1 MNNAMESHGMK
12 QMSWR
17 WPAGLV
23 KAACALVAVALAMAV
38 WGVSATSAQA
48 QSLRDTVR
56 DTVPLVQPSLSGEA
70 EPPGAKVPGRTRTIG
85 WEQLIP
91 AGWDPYKDLR
101 ALNLDALDDNDP
113 RAEEAL
119 QKMRKMW
126 DNAPINPLVL
136 GQSVRL
142 PGYVVPLE
150 DLEGGIK
157 EFLLVPY
164 FGACVHSPPPPANQI
179 VHVLLSKPDKKLR
192 LMDVVWVSGPLS
204 ATKTDSHMGVASY
217 RIDAK
222 ALKPFLD

>member
-1 MNNAMESHGMK
+1 MK
-12 QMSWR
+12 KTMTFSGVSWVLGLLL
-17 WPAGLV
+17 AGQ
-23 KAACALVAVALAMAV
+23 AVAQ
-38 WGVSATSAQA
+38 SA
-48 QSLRDTVR
+48 RDTAR
-56 DTVPLVQPSLSGEA
+56 DTVPQVQPALSAEA
-70 EPPGAKVPGRTRTIG
+70 PPPGTSLPGPVRTIG

-91 AGWDPYKDLR
+91 AGWDPYKDLK
-101 ALNLDALDDNDP
+101 ALNLDTLKDNDP
-113 RAEEAL
+113 KADEAL
-119 QKMRKMW
+119 KKMRRMW

-150 DLEGGIK
+150 DLPNGMK

-179 VHVLLSKPDKKLR
+179 VHVLLDKPVKNFR
-192 LMDVVWVSGPLS
+192 MMDVVWVTGALS

-222 ALKPFLD
+222 ALAPYSDKK

>member
-1 MNNAMESHGMK
+1 MK
-12 QMSWR
+12 KTMTFSGVSWVLGLLL
-17 WPAGLV
+17 AGQ
-23 KAACALVAVALAMAV
+23 AVA
-38 WGVSATSAQA
+38 
-48 QSLRDTVR
+48 QSVRDTAR
-56 DTVPLVQPSLSGEA
+56 DTVPQVQPALSAEA
-70 EPPGAKVPGRTRTIG
+70 PPPGTSLPGPVRTIG

-91 AGWDPYKDLR
+91 AGWDPYKDLK
-101 ALNLDALDDNDP
+101 ALNLDTLKDNDP
-113 RAEEAL
+113 KADEAL
-119 QKMRKMW
+119 KKMRRMW

-150 DLEGGIK
+150 DLPNGMK

-179 VHVLLSKPDKKLR
+179 VHVLLDKPVKNFR
-192 LMDVVWVSGPLS
+192 MMDVVWVTGALS

-222 ALKPFLD
+222 ALAPYSDKK

>member
-1 MNNAMESHGMK
+1 MK
-12 QMSWR
+12 QVTRSW
-17 WPAGLV
+17 PVGL
-23 KAACALVAVALAMAV
+23 LLAMWWV
-38 WGVSATSAQA
+38 WGAQA

-56 DTVPLVQPSLSGEA
+56 DTVPQVQPALSAEA
-70 EPPGAKVPGRTRTIG
+70 PPPGASVPGSTRTIG

-91 AGWDPYKDLR
+91 AGWDPYKDLK
-101 ALNLDALDDNDP
+101 ALNLDTLKDNDP
-113 RAEEAL
+113 KAEEAL
-119 QKMRKMW
+119 KKMRKMW
-126 DNAPINPLVL
+126 DNAPINPLIL

-150 DLEGGIK
+150 DLATGIK

-179 VHVLLSKPDKKLR
+179 VHVLLDKPNKRFR

-204 ATKTDSHMGVASY
+204 ATKTDSHMGVAGY

-222 ALKPFLD
+222 AITPYNEKK

>member
-1 MNNAMESHGMK
+1 VGV
-12 QMSWR
+12 
-17 WPAGLV
+17 LL
-23 KAACALVAVALAMAV
+23 ALCWA
-38 WGVSATSAQA
+38 WGAQA

-56 DTVPLVQPSLSGEA
+56 DTVPQVQPALSAEA
-70 EPPGAKVPGRTRTIG
+70 PPPGSSLPGPTRTIG

-91 AGWDPYKDLR
+91 AGWDPYKDLK
-101 ALNLDALDDNDP
+101 ALNLDTLKDNDP
-113 RAEEAL
+113 KAEEAL
-119 QKMRKMW
+119 KKMRKMW
-126 DNAPINPLVL
+126 DNAPINPLIL

-150 DLEGGIK
+150 ELATGIK

-179 VHVLLSKPDKKLR
+179 VHVLLDKPSKRFR

-204 ATKTDSHMGVASY
+204 ATKTDSHMGVAGY

-222 ALKPFLD
+222 AIAPYTEKK